1 MPGGDE
7 KGWVDMKAIV
17 KKKVPTGA
25 GTPTGT
31 NGNGVTIILAKD
43 GVRVNYLWKKFPEE
57 MPPESGRYLV
67 CTKGGYVSTLNY
79 SQRHRAWNAFDF
91 EAAPSYQLVVTHW
104 MPLPPLPEEVDEP

>member
-1 MPGGDE
+1 
-7 KGWVDMKAIV
+7 MKAIV

-57 MPPESGRYLV
+57 LPPESGRYLV
-67 CTKGGYVSTLNY
+67 HTKAGCVYAMDY

-91 EAAPSYQLVVTHW
+91 EAAPSCPLVVTHW